1 VRSRTKFSTVV
12 RRQKR
17 STWIGV
23 ALATWLCTA
32 AARADDLVLYDINPG
47 TGPAAI
53 ASGSF
58 TFDFTTDIISSWD
71 ISVVNGGHTT
81 VFQNVVGESS
91 SYSFGASAYDAHFS
105 LGGGSNYLDLY
116 FASPGLGAIASGPA
130 TVALLAKSNENLG
143 GVKAQIDNPSVSAVP
158 EPATLASLVFGLSLT
173 GWALRRRAESGVA
186 SDAALPF
193 AA

>member
-1 VRSRTKFSTVV
+1 
-12 RRQKR
+12 
-17 STWIGV
+17 
-23 ALATWLCTA
+23 
-32 AARADDLVLYDINPG
+32 
-47 TGPAAI
+47 
-53 ASGSF
+53 
-58 TFDFTTDIISSWD
+58 
-71 ISVVNGGHTT
+71 
-81 VFQNVVGESS
+81 
-91 SYSFGASAYDAHFS
+91 
-105 LGGGSNYLDLY
+105 LDLY